1 MTRTLNL
8 IAFVVFACALFIR
21 STDPV
26 IPQIASGLNVEPA
39 TAALLSTAF
48 TLPYALVQPLLGALA
63 DMFSKARLMLLCLF
77 VVTAATLA
85 CGLATNFPL
94 LVVGRVLAGLAA
106 GGVVPIAF
114 ALVGDRIPIAERQVA
129 MGRLLFAIMT
139 GNLLGATCAGVV
151 GDLVGWRG
159 VFFVTGALGLVA
171 LLAAGP
177 RLPRLRRGDRPL
189 STCPRSVPNYRAIFR
204 NPLAKIC
211 FGAVFLEAVFMYG
224 VFPYIATMLHDAGE
238 TRASIAGIV
247 LAGFGVGG
255 ALYGVLVSRLLP
267 RLGER
272 RMMRFG
278 GAALGFCL
286 AVIAARAPWPVEF
299 ANFALLGFGFY
310 MLHGVVQIYAS
321 ELAPAA
327 RGSAMALHSFFFF
340 LGQAVGP
347 VVYGAGLSTI
357 GLTPVLLVRRGRYW
371 SLSAL
376 PARTGC
382 GGRTRR
388 RSSRARDRARRPGRA
403 PTGPSA
409 IGRPARTRRS
419 ACRRADTSSRR
430 CAAISA

>member
-8 IAFVVFACALFIR
+8 VAFVVFACALFIR

-177 RLPRLRRGDRPL
+177 GFRGFGEATGRVDL
-189 STCPRSVPNYRAIFR
+189 STLGPSYRTIAR

-278 GAALGFCL
+278 GAALSFCL

-347 VVYGAGLSTI
+347 VIYGAGLSTI
-357 GLTPVLLVRRGRYW
+357 GLTPVILFGAVVLVVVGFTCAHW
-371 SLSAL
+371 L
-376 PARTGC
+376 
-382 GGRTRR
+382 
-388 RSSRARDRARRPGRA
+388 RRPH
-403 PTGPSA
+403 PSA
-409 IGRPARTRRS
+409 V
-419 ACRRADTSSRR
+419 
-430 CAAISA
+430 